1 MVQHQSTYGIY
12 PSMSAVFAG
21 AEALKAARFRQTDIS
36 VLYSDKPQA
45 RRFVLDS
52 PETAMASV
60 ATGLMLG
67 RLLSYLAGIG
77 ALNIQGFGPILAAGP
92 LVAALA
98 SAGAGTARNLLS
110 AFAGLGIPEYEAER
124 YEGGLKEGG
133 ILLSVHC
140 DDSRWMD
147 EAKAI
152 LQQTGA
158 EHVAAAADKEL
169 SFQS

>member
-1 MVQHQSTYGIY
+1 MVQHLSTYGIY
-12 PSMSAVFAG
+12 PSTAAVFAG
-21 AEALKAARFRQTDIS
+21 TEALRAARFRQTDIS
-36 VLYSDKPQA
+36 VLYSDKPQV
-45 RRFVLDS
+45 RRFFPDS
-52 PETAMASV
+52 PETAV
-60 ATGLMLG
+60 ATVASGLTLG
-67 RLLSYLAGIG
+67 GLLGYLAGIG

-98 SAGAGTARNLLS
+98 SVGAGTARNLLS
-110 AFAGLGIPEYEAER
+110 ALAGLGIPEYEAER
-124 YEGGLKEGG
+124 YEGRLKEGG

-147 EAKAI
+147 EARTI

-169 SFQS
+169 SFHS